1 MQVAARS
8 GPGEWFVASTFA
20 RSFMALTHQPYASVP
35 WPAEIHGSRSIR
47 AGQNKAAHGL
57 TLFSSPV
64 GASQSAALRPLGSQ
78 AGSGAW
84 SPQRI
89 YSEYALCPEEVCP
102 GFTPHLYW
110 LLQPRSPRE
119 PKHLWQESQQQATG
133 RYLRSRAA
141 RFQRLAGKRSHS
153 WRSGFTEGN
162 RHFCQLNQKVRNL

>member
-64 GASQSAALRPLGSQ
+64 GAPHSAAPAPSVAKPAAEHGPLKGFTLSTLCVRRRFVPVLRPTYTSCFNLAPPWAKALL
-78 AGSGAW
+78 AGESAT
-84 SPQRI
+84 SNRPLPA
-89 YSEYALCPEEVCP
+89 EPCCTVPEAGWKARPSVAER
-102 GFTPHLYW
+102 GL
-110 LLQPRSPRE
+110 PRE
-119 PKHLWQESQQQATG
+119 TG
-133 RYLRSRAA
+133 TFA
-141 RFQRLAGKRSHS
+141 
-153 WRSGFTEGN
+153 N
-162 RHFCQLNQKVRNL
+162 